1 MNSTAEIKALCGRNN
16 GIVCTSSNATAVMR
30 WAFERGRGILFLPDQ
45 HLGRNTGIVL
55 GIGLDEMIVWNPFK
69 PLGGHTSEE
78 IRNSKIILWQGHCS
92 VHTRFTVRQI
102 NSARERHPDIK
113 VIVHPECTMQ
123 TVQAA
128 DINGS
133 TETIIKSINESA
145 PGSKWAVGTEISLVN
160 RLAKN
165 NPDKTIFCLDP
176 VVCPCSTMYRIHP
189 AYLSWVLDLSLIK
202 I

>member
-1 MNSTAEIKALCGRNN
+1 M
-16 GIVCTSSNATAVMR
+16 
-30 WAFERGRGILFLPDQ
+30 
-45 HLGRNTGIVL
+45 GRNTGIDL

-165 NPDKTIFCLDP
+165 NPDKTIYSLDP
-176 VVCPCSTMYRIHP
+176 VVGPC
-189 AYLSWVLDLSLIK
+189 
-202 I
+202 